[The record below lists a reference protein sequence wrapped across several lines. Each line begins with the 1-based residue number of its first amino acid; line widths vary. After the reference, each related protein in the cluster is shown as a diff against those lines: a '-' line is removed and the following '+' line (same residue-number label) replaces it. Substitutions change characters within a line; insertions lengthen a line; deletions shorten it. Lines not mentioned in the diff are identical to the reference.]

1 MRFYNLN
8 PKMAIEFKLVKD
20 PDTTS
25 YENMRIVTQAY
36 SIGDAVML
44 DRTADAIEVVP
55 ATASTV
61 TTNIYGVAMEAVTIA
76 ATTVLIAKI
85 TNRQTW
91 SADTTGTATA
101 ADNEQ
106 RMLLT
111 DKGTVNNS
119 HTDSG
124 APAAVFQQT
133 GYISANRIVGRFL
146 TSAISA

>member
-1 MRFYNLN
+1 MRFTTLTLKWQLNLN
-8 PKMAIEFKLVKD
+8 WSKD
-20 PDTTS
+20 PDTTV
-25 YENMRIVTQAY
+25 YENMRVASQAY
-36 SIGDAVML
+36 SVGDAVML

-55 ATASTV
+55 ATAATV
-61 TTNIYGVAMEAVTIA
+61 TTNIYGVAMEAVTSS
-76 ATTVLIAKI
+76 ATSLLIARV
-85 TNRQTW
+85 TNRQSW
-91 SADTTGTATA
+91 SADTTNTATA

>member
-20 PDTTS
+20 PDTTV
-25 YENMRIVTQAY
+25 YENMRVASQAY
-36 SIGDAVML
+36 AVGDSVML

-55 ATASTV
+55 ATAATV
-61 TTNIYGVAMEAVTIA
+61 TTNIYGVAMEAVTSS
-76 ATTVLIAKI
+76 ATSLLIARV
-85 TNRQTW
+85 TNRQLW

-124 APAAVFQQT
+124 SPSAVFQQT